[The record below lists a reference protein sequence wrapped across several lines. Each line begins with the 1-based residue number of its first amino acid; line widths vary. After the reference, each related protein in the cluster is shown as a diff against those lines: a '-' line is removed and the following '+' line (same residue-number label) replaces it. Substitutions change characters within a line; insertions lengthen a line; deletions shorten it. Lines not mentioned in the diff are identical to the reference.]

1 MHLARH
7 LVYAMCCASDPPFLS
22 CSYRLGVEERGMAP
36 MGAAARE
43 LGHLEAFREVCEK
56 NGPPDCARIDEL
68 YSTHTV

>member
-1 MHLARH
+1 
-7 LVYAMCCASDPPFLS
+7 
-22 CSYRLGVEERGMAP
+22 MAP